1 MKTITP
7 MQIKKFYAYLIEDE
21 KASATISKYVH
32 DVEAFTAWLTEDEI
46 DKSVVLS
53 YKNYLLENYSVA
65 SANSMLASLNSF
77 FRFAGW
83 ESIRVKQFRV
93 QKKAYCKEEKEL
105 SKQEYLRLTEAAEK
119 KDRRLSLVMQT
130 ICSSGIRVSELP
142 FITVEAVKQGE
153 ATVSCKG
160 KTRTI
165 FIVAALRK
173 KLLRYAEQRGIR
185 EGQIF
190 ITRNGRPLNRS
201 NIWRDMKALCEAAG
215 VCAEKV
221 FPHNLRHLFARMFY
235 AIEKDIAKLADILG
249 HSSINTTR
257 IYIITTGV
265 EHKRKME
272 QMRLIL

>member
-1 MKTITP
+1 MKKITP
-7 MQIKKFYAYLIEDE
+7 LQIKKFYNYLMEEE
-21 KASATISKYVH
+21 KASATIQKYVH
-32 DVEAFTAWLTEDEI
+32 DVEAFTAWLTVDAI

-53 YKNYLLENYSVA
+53 YKNYLRENYSVA

-77 FRFAGW
+77 FHFIGW
-83 ESIRVKQFRV
+83 EDVRVKQFKV
-93 QKKAYCKEEKEL
+93 QKKAYCKEEGEL
-105 SKQEYLRLTEAAEK
+105 TKQEYMRLIAAAEK
-119 KDRRLSLVMQT
+119 KDLRLSLVIQT
-130 ICSSGIRVSELP
+130 ICSAGIRVSELP
-142 FITVEAVKQGE
+142 FITLEAVKEGE

-165 FIVAALRK
+165 FIVSALRK
-173 KLLRYAEQRGIR
+173 KLLRYAKRLGIR

-190 ITRNGRPLNRS
+190 ITRNGKPLNRS
-201 NIWRDMKALCEAAG
+201 NIWRDMKALCKDAG
-215 VCAEKV
+215 VCKEKV
-221 FPHNLRHLFARMFY
+221 FPHNLRHLFARTFY

-257 IYIITTGV
+257 IYIITTGL